1 MLGNFVS
8 KLNSTNGGASDGTAK
23 ANGHKPVDNLRTG
36 LLIGLVGFAALSM
49 GDGIVKSMSGDWPG
63 TAVAALRYCLGAMG
77 LGLLL
82 LITKGKSAFHLP
94 KPKMQLL
101 RGFAVAL
108 ATVAFFSSIFL
119 MPLATATS
127 IQFTS
132 PMMTAVLSALFLGE
146 RISRTTIIATVIAF
160 AGVMVVLRPRFGDLG
175 WTAILPILA
184 ALGMALLMIGNRA
197 VSDSGSVLLMQF
209 WVAAFASPILLS
221 VAVIGHFSG
230 VSALHV
236 DWPHWS
242 VIARCAF
249 VAVTA
254 TTSHMLVYMA
264 TMRASAANVAPMVY
278 IQLLV
283 AVVIGMVFYNDWP
296 DAISLIGAA
305 MIIGA
310 GIWLWSRTGAH
321 VPDEAGEAR

>member
-1 MLGNFVS
+1 MLGNFVTQRR
-8 KLNSTNGGASDGTAK
+8 LDDGKAT

-36 LLIGLVGFAALSM
+36 LLIGLAGFAALSA
-49 GDGIVKSMSGDWPG
+49 GDGIVKSIRGESPG
-63 TAVAALRYCLGAMG
+63 TAVDALRYCLGAMG
-77 LGLLL
+77 LGLILL
-82 LITKGKSAFHLP
+82 LTQGKKAFHLP

-101 RGFAVAL
+101 PGFSVAL
-108 ATVAFFSSIFL
+108 ATVAFSSSIFL

-132 PMMTAVLSALFLGE
+132 PMMTAILSALFLGE
-146 RISRTTIIATVIAF
+146 RIGRTTVVATVIAF
-160 AGVMVVLRPRFGDLG
+160 AGVMVVLRPGFGDLG

-209 WVAAFASPILLS
+209 WVAAFASPILLTAA
-221 VAVIGHFSG
+221 AVGHYSG
-230 VSALHV
+230 IEAMHI

-242 VIARCAF
+242 VVARCAF

-283 AVVIGMVFYNDWP
+283 AVVIGMIFYNDWP

-305 MIIGA
+305 MIVGA
-310 GIWLWSRTGAH
+310 GIWLWRRTGVH

>member
-1 MLGNFVS
+1 VS
-8 KLNSTNGGASDGTAK
+8 SSQSSNGKTTG
-23 ANGHKPVDNLRTG
+23 NGHKPVDNLRTG
-36 LLIGLVGFAALSM
+36 LLIGLAGFAALSV
-49 GDGIVKSMSGDWPG
+49 GDGIVKSMSGEWPG
-63 TAVAALRYCLGAMG
+63 TAVAALRYCLGAIG
-77 LGLLL
+77 LGLIL
-82 LITKGKSAFHLP
+82 LITKGKRAFHLP

-101 RGFAVAL
+101 RGFSVSL

-132 PMMTAVLSALFLGE
+132 PMMTAILSALFLGE
-146 RISRTTIIATVIAF
+146 RIGRTTIIATALAF
-160 AGVMVVLRPRFGDLG
+160 AGVMVVLRPGFGDLG
-175 WTAILPILA
+175 WTAVLPILA

-209 WVAAFASPILLS
+209 WVAAFASPILLTAAT
-221 VAVIGHFSG
+221 VGHFSG
-230 VSALHV
+230 VEALHIN
-236 DWPHWS
+236 WPHWS

-254 TTSHMLVYMA
+254 TASHMLVYMA

-283 AVVIGMVFYNDWP
+283 AVILGMVFYNDWP
-296 DAISLIGAA
+296 DAISLWGAA
-305 MIIGA
+305 MIVGA
-310 GIWLWSRTGAH
+310 GIWLWSRTAAP
-321 VPDEAGEAR
+321 VPDEAVQAR

>member
-1 MLGNFVS
+1 MTRLHHS
-8 KLNSTNGGASDGTAK
+8 NGADAGSA
-23 ANGHKPVDNLRTG
+23 HKPVDNLRVG
-36 LLIGLVGFAALSM
+36 LLIGLAGFAALSV
-49 GDGIVKSMSGDWPG
+49 GDGVVKSMSHAWPG
-63 TAVAALRYCLGAMG
+63 TAVAALRYTIGAVG
-77 LGLLL
+77 LGIIL
-82 LITKGKSAFHLP
+82 LITQGKSAFYLP

-101 RGFAVAL
+101 RGFSVAL

-132 PMMTAVLSALFLGE
+132 PMITAVLSALFLGE
-146 RISRTTIIATVIAF
+146 RINRTTILSTIIAF
-160 AGVMVVLRPRFGDLG
+160 AGVMVVLRPGFGDLG

-184 ALGMALLMIGNRA
+184 ALGMAMLMIGNRA

-209 WVAAFASPILLS
+209 WVAAFASPILIA
-221 VAVIGHFSG
+221 VAAVGHISG
-230 VSALHV
+230 VEALHIE
-236 DWPHWS
+236 WPHWS
-242 VIARCAF
+242 VIARCAL

-254 TTSHMLVYMA
+254 TISHMLVYMA

-283 AVVIGMVFYNDWP
+283 AIIIGATFYGDWP

-305 MIIGA
+305 MIVGA
-310 GIWLWSRTGAH
+310 GIWLWSKTGAH
-321 VPDEAGEAR
+321 VSDEAGDTAD